1 MERLMQKKTFI
12 LIFVILIILGA
23 VIVFWRGNEDLI
35 SREVGEVINATPDG
49 NLSVGDSSLQNSDSG
64 VLTPYEQKL
73 KALQTMPL
81 TKADSEE
88 FLYAG
93 SKEKF
98 KLFKLKV
105 TENGYT
111 PDAIIVEKGDN
122 VQLDIFSERDTDIQS
137 QDFNFYLSI
146 PAKKTVSMGFLTN
159 NEGTFVFYCRDMCLG
174 KERVFGHIVVR
185 PRS

>member
-1 MERLMQKKTFI
+1 MDKKTI
-12 LIFVILIILGA
+12 ILIITILILVVA
-23 VIVFWRGNEDLI
+23 VFIFWGGNGDLI
-35 SREVGEVINATPDG
+35 SQETEDKTNIISDE
-49 NLSVGDSSLQNSDSG
+49 NLSDVDSSLQNSDSG

-88 FLYAG
+88 LLYAG

-105 TENGYT
+105 TENGYI
-111 PDAIIVEKGDN
+111 PDSIIVEKGDN
-122 VQLDIFSERDTDIQS
+122 VQLDIFSERGTDIQS
-137 QDFNFYLSI
+137 QDFNFYFSI

-174 KERVFGHIVVR
+174 NERVFGHIVVR

>member
-1 MERLMQKKTFI
+1 MEKKTI
-12 LIFVILIILGA
+12 ILIITILILAIA
-23 VIVFWRGNEDLI
+23 VFIFWGGNGDLI
-35 SREVGEVINATPDG
+35 SQETEDKTNIISDE
-49 NLSVGDSSLQNSDSG
+49 NLSDVDSSLQNSDSG

-88 FLYAG
+88 ILYVG